1 MRAFAERVF
10 SPALVLGFVALAL
23 VSVLLFPRLLVDWR
37 LKSGQQLLPAERV
50 KAENDVST
58 TLLQGVGGLVLV
70 AGAIATW
77 RQFRLNREGQV
88 TERFTRAIDQL
99 GSEKL
104 EVRLGGIYA
113 LERIARD
120 SARDHGPIMEVLT
133 AYIRE
138 NAPAERMV
146 PARVKKGEKSL
157 KLATDIQAVLTVLG
171 RRTPR
176 RGEVPLN
183 LAETNLQGANLGGLN
198 LQGAI
203 LWDVN
208 LQGAHLAETDLQGA
222 ILWDANL
229 QGAQLDGVN
238 LQGANLGGANL
249 QGANLKGINLR
260 GANVRGANLQD
271 AYLTRLNLQGADLRG
286 ANLEGTISL
295 TPGQFASA
303 RTDETTKLPG

>member
-1 MRAFAERVF
+1 MNWASRSAESVRLGLKGVARWLRAGLGRVRAVAERAFW
-10 SPALVLGFVALAL
+10 PALVLGFVALAL
-23 VSVLLFPRLLVDWR
+23 ASVLLFPRFLVDWR
-37 LKSGQQLLPAERV
+37 LKSGQQLLPGERV
-50 KAENDVST
+50 KAENEVST

-138 NAPAERMV
+138 NAPAEKIVR
-146 PARVKKGEKSL
+146 ARVKEGDKPP

-176 RGEVPLN
+176 RGEVPLD
-183 LAETNLQGANLGGLN
+183 LAET
-198 LQGAI
+198 
-203 LWDVN
+203 
-208 LQGAHLAETDLQGA
+208 
-222 ILWDANL
+222 
-229 QGAQLDGVN
+229 N

-249 QGANLKGINLR
+249 QGAILWD
-260 GANVRGANLQD
+260 ANLQG
-271 AYLTRLNLQGADLRG
+271 QG
-286 ANLEGTISL
+286 
-295 TPGQFASA
+295 
-303 RTDETTKLPG
+303 